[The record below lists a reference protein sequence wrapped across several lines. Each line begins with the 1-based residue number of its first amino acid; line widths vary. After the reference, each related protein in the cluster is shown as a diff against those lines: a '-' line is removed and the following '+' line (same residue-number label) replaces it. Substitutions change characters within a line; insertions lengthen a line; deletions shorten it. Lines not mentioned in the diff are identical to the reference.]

1 MVALPTGN
9 QRLLLWEIYYIEVQG
24 HKLTY
29 HTEKG
34 QLPGTGTLQDAEQR
48 LHGKGFLRCNKCYL
62 VNQKHIQTVTG
73 SDVVLSN
80 GEKLQISRLRKKE
93 FMEELARS
101 MGNEFVAMSTVIDLF
116 ERHGYVL
123 NCWRAWR
130 PPPGSWSGQERFA
143 ARLSGILLA
152 EACFTIVWEQMPHNL
167 YTESLRT
174 FLLWSIAAVGIR
186 LCFRIAAA
194 WAVFYATAAG
204 TMQHIIYRGPSCCRM
219 RCTTWTGSIGLEP
232 VGLSGSFRAAVRG
245 VLPDPDP
252 AAHSRN
258 LGTLPGRTMTFIMV
272 GYQLSMNIFVNLFNA
287 FSVDSAPRIFTVY
300 SVYDEV
306 TTILLFFLLC
316 EILQHSDAEWD
327 NMVLQQMM
335 RQQRQQMELSK
346 RRWSSSTSSAMTS
359 ASSCTRWAAGFRR
372 GAGRAEKRRWDIYDS
387 RSRPATRRW
396 TCCWPE
402 RSIVCKGRG
411 IQLDYIAD
419 GCKAGLP
426 EARRGVLAVRQR
438 AGQRHR
444 GGDPA
449 GAGPPLHRPAG
460 AGRAGML
467 LIRMENCAAEPLHF
481 VDGLPQT
488 TKGDARW
495 HGFCVKSI
503 RRIVQQHG
511 GTLTMQAQD
520 GMFRLVALLPLK

>member
-1 MVALPTGN
+1 
-9 QRLLLWEIYYIEVQG
+9 
-24 HKLTY
+24 
-29 HTEKG
+29 
-34 QLPGTGTLQDAEQR
+34 
-48 LHGKGFLRCNKCYL
+48 
-62 VNQKHIQTVTG
+62 
-73 SDVVLSN
+73 
-80 GEKLQISRLRKKE
+80 
-93 FMEELARS
+93 
-101 MGNEFVAMSTVIDLF
+101 MSTVIDLF

-123 NCWRAWR
+123 ELLACVAATTWKLER
-130 PPPGSWSGQERFA
+130 QERFA
-143 ARLSGILLA
+143 ARLTGILLA
-152 EACFTIVWEQMPHNL
+152 EVCFTIVWEQMPHNL

-204 TMQHIIYRGPSCCRM
+204 TMQHIIYRGAKLLQNAVYHMDRQYWAWSRWVYLGLFVLLFAVCCLTLTR
-219 RCTTWTGSIGLEP
+219 RL
-232 VGLSGSFRAAVRG
+232 
-245 VLPDPDP
+245 
-252 AAHSRN
+252 HSRN

-316 EILQHSDAEWD
+316 EILQRSDAEWD

-346 RRWSSSTSSAMTS
+346 ETVELINIKCHDIRKQLYTLGSRVPTEELDELKKAV
-359 ASSCTRWAAGFRR
+359 
-372 GAGRAEKRRWDIYDS
+372 DIYDS
-387 RSRPATRRW
+387 TVKTGNETLDVLLA
-396 TCCWPE
+396 E
-402 RSIVCKGRG
+402 RSIVCKGHPAGLHRRR
-411 IQLDYIAD
+411 
-419 GCKAGLP
+419 CKAGLP

-460 AGRAGML
+460 AGRAGH
-467 LIRMENCAAEPLHF
+467 AAHPHGELRRRAAALCGRPAPDHQGGRP
-481 VDGLPQT
+481 V
-488 TKGDARW
+488 ARFW
-495 HGFCVKSI
+495 
-503 RRIVQQHG
+503 R
-511 GTLTMQAQD
+511 
-520 GMFRLVALLPLK
+520 

>member
-1 MVALPTGN
+1 MDRQYWAWSQWVYLGLFVLLFAVCCLTLTR
-9 QRLLLWEIYYIEVQG
+9 RL
-24 HKLTY
+24 
-29 HTEKG
+29 
-34 QLPGTGTLQDAEQR
+34 
-48 LHGKGFLRCNKCYL
+48 
-62 VNQKHIQTVTG
+62 
-73 SDVVLSN
+73 
-80 GEKLQISRLRKKE
+80 
-93 FMEELARS
+93 
-101 MGNEFVAMSTVIDLF
+101 
-116 ERHGYVL
+116 
-123 NCWRAWR
+123 
-130 PPPGSWSGQERFA
+130 
-143 ARLSGILLA
+143 
-152 EACFTIVWEQMPHNL
+152 
-167 YTESLRT
+167 
-174 FLLWSIAAVGIR
+174 
-186 LCFRIAAA
+186 
-194 WAVFYATAAG
+194 
-204 TMQHIIYRGPSCCRM
+204 
-219 RCTTWTGSIGLEP
+219 
-232 VGLSGSFRAAVRG
+232 
-245 VLPDPDP
+245 
-252 AAHSRN
+252 HSRN

-346 RRWSSSTSSAMTS
+346 ETVELINIKCHDIRKQLYTLGSRVPTEELDELKKAV
-359 ASSCTRWAAGFRR
+359 
-372 GAGRAEKRRWDIYDS
+372 DIYDS
-387 RSRPATRRW
+387 TIKTGNETLDVLLA
-396 TCCWPE
+396 E

-419 GCKAGLP
+419 GAKLDFLKPGEVYSLFGNALDNAIEAVTPLEPDRRYIGLQ
-426 EARRGVLAVRQR
+426 VRAER
-438 AGQRHR
+438 
-444 GGDPA
+444 
-449 GAGPPLHRPAG
+449 
-460 AGRAGML
+460 GML

-495 HGFCVKSI
+495 HGFGVKSI

>member
-1 MVALPTGN
+1 MLLFAVCCLTLTR
-9 QRLLLWEIYYIEVQG
+9 RL
-24 HKLTY
+24 
-29 HTEKG
+29 
-34 QLPGTGTLQDAEQR
+34 
-48 LHGKGFLRCNKCYL
+48 
-62 VNQKHIQTVTG
+62 
-73 SDVVLSN
+73 
-80 GEKLQISRLRKKE
+80 
-93 FMEELARS
+93 
-101 MGNEFVAMSTVIDLF
+101 
-116 ERHGYVL
+116 
-123 NCWRAWR
+123 
-130 PPPGSWSGQERFA
+130 
-143 ARLSGILLA
+143 
-152 EACFTIVWEQMPHNL
+152 
-167 YTESLRT
+167 
-174 FLLWSIAAVGIR
+174 
-186 LCFRIAAA
+186 
-194 WAVFYATAAG
+194 
-204 TMQHIIYRGPSCCRM
+204 
-219 RCTTWTGSIGLEP
+219 
-232 VGLSGSFRAAVRG
+232 
-245 VLPDPDP
+245 
-252 AAHSRN
+252 HSRN

-346 RRWSSSTSSAMTS
+346 ETVELINIKCHDIRKQLYTLGSRVPTEELDELKKAV
-359 ASSCTRWAAGFRR
+359 
-372 GAGRAEKRRWDIYDS
+372 DIYGSTVKTGNETLDVLL
-387 RSRPATRRW
+387 A
-396 TCCWPE
+396 E

-419 GCKAGLP
+419 GAKLDFLKPGEVYSLFGNALDNAIEAVTPLEPDRRYIGLQ
-426 EARRGVLAVRQR
+426 VRAER
-438 AGQRHR
+438 
-444 GGDPA
+444 
-449 GAGPPLHRPAG
+449 
-460 AGRAGML
+460 GML

-495 HGFCVKSI
+495 HGFGVKSI

>member
-1 MVALPTGN
+1 
-9 QRLLLWEIYYIEVQG
+9 
-24 HKLTY
+24 
-29 HTEKG
+29 
-34 QLPGTGTLQDAEQR
+34 
-48 LHGKGFLRCNKCYL
+48 
-62 VNQKHIQTVTG
+62 
-73 SDVVLSN
+73 
-80 GEKLQISRLRKKE
+80 
-93 FMEELARS
+93 
-101 MGNEFVAMSTVIDLF
+101 MSTVIDLF

-123 NCWRAWR
+123 ELLACVAATTWKLER
-130 PPPGSWSGQERFA
+130 QERFA
-143 ARLSGILLA
+143 ARLTGILLA
-152 EACFTIVWEQMPHNL
+152 EVCFTIVWEQVPHNL

-204 TMQHIIYRGPSCCRM
+204 TMQHIIYRGAKLLQNAVYHMDRQYWAWSRWVYLGLFVLLFAVCCLTLTR
-219 RCTTWTGSIGLEP
+219 RL
-232 VGLSGSFRAAVRG
+232 
-245 VLPDPDP
+245 
-252 AAHSRN
+252 HSRN

-287 FSVDSAPRIFTVY
+287 FSVDSAPRIFTTY

-316 EILQHSDAEWD
+316 EILQRSDAEWD

-346 RRWSSSTSSAMTS
+346 ETVELINIKCHDIRKQLYTLGSRVPTEELDELKKAVDIYGSTVKTGQ
-359 ASSCTRWAAGFRR
+359 RDVGRAAGGALHRVQGPRHPAGLHRR
-372 GAGRAEKRRWDIYDS
+372 R
-387 RSRPATRRW
+387 
-396 TCCWPE
+396 
-402 RSIVCKGRG
+402 
-411 IQLDYIAD
+411 
-419 GCKAGLP
+419 CKAGLP

-460 AGRAGML
+460 AGRAGH
-467 LIRMENCAAEPLHF
+467 AAHPHGELRRRAPLHF

-495 HGFCVKSI
+495 HGFGVKSI

>member
-1 MVALPTGN
+1 MLLFAVCCLTLTR
-9 QRLLLWEIYYIEVQG
+9 RL
-24 HKLTY
+24 
-29 HTEKG
+29 
-34 QLPGTGTLQDAEQR
+34 
-48 LHGKGFLRCNKCYL
+48 
-62 VNQKHIQTVTG
+62 
-73 SDVVLSN
+73 
-80 GEKLQISRLRKKE
+80 
-93 FMEELARS
+93 
-101 MGNEFVAMSTVIDLF
+101 
-116 ERHGYVL
+116 
-123 NCWRAWR
+123 
-130 PPPGSWSGQERFA
+130 
-143 ARLSGILLA
+143 
-152 EACFTIVWEQMPHNL
+152 
-167 YTESLRT
+167 
-174 FLLWSIAAVGIR
+174 
-186 LCFRIAAA
+186 
-194 WAVFYATAAG
+194 
-204 TMQHIIYRGPSCCRM
+204 
-219 RCTTWTGSIGLEP
+219 
-232 VGLSGSFRAAVRG
+232 
-245 VLPDPDP
+245 
-252 AAHSRN
+252 HSRN

-346 RRWSSSTSSAMTS
+346 ETVELINIKCHDIRKQLYTLGSRVPTEELDELKKAV
-359 ASSCTRWAAGFRR
+359 
-372 GAGRAEKRRWDIYDS
+372 DIYGSTVKTGNETLDVLL
-387 RSRPATRRW
+387 A
-396 TCCWPE
+396 E

-419 GCKAGLP
+419 GAKLDFLKPGEVYSLFGNALDNAIEAVTSLEPDRRYIGLQ
-426 EARRGVLAVRQR
+426 VRAER
-438 AGQRHR
+438 
-444 GGDPA
+444 
-449 GAGPPLHRPAG
+449 
-460 AGRAGML
+460 GML

-495 HGFCVKSI
+495 HGFGVKSI

>member
-1 MVALPTGN
+1 
-9 QRLLLWEIYYIEVQG
+9 
-24 HKLTY
+24 
-29 HTEKG
+29 
-34 QLPGTGTLQDAEQR
+34 
-48 LHGKGFLRCNKCYL
+48 
-62 VNQKHIQTVTG
+62 
-73 SDVVLSN
+73 
-80 GEKLQISRLRKKE
+80 
-93 FMEELARS
+93 
-101 MGNEFVAMSTVIDLF
+101 MSTVIDLF

-123 NCWRAWR
+123 ELLACVAATTWKLER
-130 PPPGSWSGQERFA
+130 QERFA
-143 ARLSGILLA
+143 ARLTGILLA
-152 EACFTIVWEQMPHNL
+152 EVCFTIVWEQVPHNL

-204 TMQHIIYRGPSCCRM
+204 TMQHIIYRGAKLLQNAVYHMDRQYWAWSRWVYLGLFVLLFAVCCLTLTR
-219 RCTTWTGSIGLEP
+219 RL
-232 VGLSGSFRAAVRG
+232 
-245 VLPDPDP
+245 
-252 AAHSRN
+252 HSRN

-316 EILQHSDAEWD
+316 EILQRSDAEWD

-346 RRWSSSTSSAMTS
+346 ETV
-359 ASSCTRWAAGFRR
+359 
-372 GAGRAEKRRWDIYDS
+372 DIYDS
-387 RSRPATRRW
+387 TVKTGNETLDVLLA
-396 TCCWPE
+396 E

-419 GCKAGLP
+419 GAKLDFLKPGEVYSLFGNALDNAIEAVTPLEPDRRYIGLQ
-426 EARRGVLAVRQR
+426 VRAER
-438 AGQRHR
+438 
-444 GGDPA
+444 
-449 GAGPPLHRPAG
+449 
-460 AGRAGML
+460 GML
-467 LIRMENCAAEPLHF
+467 LIRMENCAAEPLRF

-495 HGFCVKSI
+495 HGFGVKSI

-511 GTLTMQAQD
+511 GNLTMQAQD